1 MENNNIDKIKN
12 EKESI
17 VDTFEVKEIFEG
29 ETMKP
34 LTEEELDKKKSD
46 VENSNEKASQFVQD
60 ILNNKEIAEIEEK
73 SKKLRK
79 ESEVDTAKTKAK
91 TTGNP
96 KIRVNRETLEEIREK
111 FPHLTDA
118 ECIERIWTNYIL
130 NASATIDVLQEQAPV
145 FNLKDREKDIA
156 NLKKMVDV
164 VIESVQRDA
173 EMYALE
179 MQNVIIKSNIDYI
192 EKCKKQV
199 TDDCLRTRIALK
211 DAKEIEDTK
220 NKEIEELK
228 QAHSKEIEGLKA
240 ELETANNSLV
250 EKDKLVT
257 LLEDKNTNLE
267 QQQETINKEMEQLK
281 ETHLIEINSLKETH
295 IEEVEKLKSEN
306 KLLIDG
312 ATASKTKL
320 EEYKNTINELKEE
333 NARLTVNY
341 KDALVSQKELDLL
354 NKEVSS
360 LKEENTQLKA
370 KATNIEI
377 DALKLEF
384 ANSQISSLVA
394 DKNNLVKDKEIL
406 LEEKSSLQDELKALK
421 KELEELKKLQ
431 EKKTKTKTKTKT
443 EK

>member
-46 VENSNEKASQFVQD
+46 VENSNEKASHFVQD

-79 ESEVDTAKTKAK
+79 ESEVDIAKTKAK

-96 KIRVNRETLEEIREK
+96 KIRVNRDTLEEVRKK
-111 FPHLTDA
+111 FPYLTDA
-118 ECIERIWTNYIL
+118 ECIERLWSNYIL

-145 FNLKDREKDIA
+145 FSLKDREKDIA
-156 NLKKMVDV
+156 NLKRMVDIV
-164 VIESVQRDA
+164 VESVQRDA

-179 MQNVIIKSNIDYI
+179 MQNVIIKSNVDYI

-211 DAKEIEDTK
+211 DVKEIEDAK
-220 NKEIEELK
+220 DKEIEELK
-228 QAHSKEIEGLKA
+228 QAHSKEVEDVKA
-240 ELETANNSLV
+240 ELETANNSLL

-267 QQQETINKEMEQLK
+267 QQQETLNKEAEQLK
-281 ETHLIEINSLKETH
+281 ETLNDKI
-295 IEEVEKLKSEN
+295 EKLKSEN
-306 KLLIDG
+306 KLLTDG

-320 EEYKNTINELKEE
+320 EELKNIVDELKEE
-333 NARLTVNY
+333 NIRLTANY
-341 KDALVSQKELDLL
+341 KDALVSQKELELL
-354 NKEVSS
+354 NKKVSS
-360 LKEENTQLKA
+360 LKEENAELKA
-370 KATNIEI
+370 KTTNVEI
-377 DALKLEF
+377 DGLKLEF

-394 DKNNLVKDKEIL
+394 DKNNLVKDKEML
-406 LEEKSSLQDELKALK
+406 LEEKSNLQDELKALK
-421 KELEELKKLQ
+421 KELEELKKSQ
-431 EKKTKTKTKTKT
+431 EKKTKTKTTTKK